1 MHCIE
6 HASYWAVKESE
17 IISDYQCRMKV
28 GTASSVYNNI
38 ELLYLTDM
46 IQVVHYISDSVHY
59 NDIKLHICPNQAES
73 VQKQI
78 FSCTNELNGSLLK
91 EHQK

>member
-28 GTASSVYNNI
+28 GTASSVYDNI

-46 IQVVHYISDSVHY
+46 IQVVHYISVHY
-59 NDIKLHICPNQAES
+59 NDIKLHNYMSQSGRECAKTTYS
-73 VQKQI
+73 AVQM
-78 FSCTNELNGSLLK
+78 S
-91 EHQK
+91 